1 MSKLRYSTLA
11 EPCAVMT
18 CEMVWLP
25 NQKRKVKNKKE
36 KRKLK
41 NKFKKKYW
49 QSQQWRKLTIVK
61 VSSYCR
67 TNLKQAAKKPPSYIN
82 LGNV

>member
-41 NKFKKKYW
+41 NKFKKKILAVTTVEKTDNC
-49 QSQQWRKLTIVK
+49 QS
-61 VSSYCR
+61 
-67 TNLKQAAKKPPSYIN
+67 KQLLQDQSEASCKKAAQ
-82 LGNV
+82 LH